1 MVIDYLELAVNE
13 AWKYQFLTY
22 PNPAVGCVVV
32 KNGEILSV
40 EAHKKAGESH
50 AEVLAVKSA
59 YLKLCPDSKLNN
71 LTSSQDIHQF
81 LYENHNNIFNDCEI
95 YVTLEPCNH
104 YGKTPACANLLSK
117 IKPKKVIIGYKD
129 PNKKASGGAKTLQE
143 SNIKVE
149 ILNDKRCF
157 NLIEPFIKWNENRF
171 IFFKL
176 AMSLNGVISGG
187 YISDKQSLQWVHNV
201 RDKIDLLIIG
211 GNSVRIDRPT
221 LDARFCN
228 GKAPDILIYSKQ
240 KEFDKSIPL
249 FSVPNR
255 KVFIADSL
263 ELVKNYKF
271 IMVEGGEKLYN
282 KLLNFVDWKLFVVS
296 NKFLNRENFKIEE
309 NLDIIYQESKE
320 DNFIFSR

>member
-104 YGKTPACANLLSK
+104 YGKTPACANLLSQ

-149 ILNDKRCF
+149 ILDDKRCF
-157 NLIEPFIKWNENRF
+157 DLIEPFIKWNENRF

>member
-149 ILNDKRCF
+149 ILDDKRCF

>member
-149 ILNDKRCF
+149 ILDDKRCF
-157 NLIEPFIKWNENRF
+157 DLIEPFIKWNENRF

-263 ELVKNYKF
+263 ELVKNYNF